1 MADFI
6 ERFGNYV
13 DRQVPEHPAYAAW
26 LLLNSYRV
34 FGLKLKHMPEKR
46 LPPSKQYLATVAM
59 ESMVKPLAHPD
70 RQILTSIMTP
80 CELFQ
85 AMDLYPMCAEQ
96 FSTYAGGAKA
106 EHGLIEAAENAGI
119 AETFC
124 SYHKAVTGAVLS
136 GVMKKPLAIVNT
148 SLACDA
154 NNLTFRAAAKA
165 MGAPQFYIDVPY
177 QPDEAAVLYV
187 AEQLKELAVFL
198 EEATGK
204 KLDTDRLS
212 EHVNNSAE
220 TIRILQE
227 ILPMRREKF
236 VSSELTAELYEVL
249 MVHNAL
255 GQKQTLEYARRL
267 REDYLCAPE
276 GKGLRLLWMH
286 SNPYHQ
292 KAVKDIFN
300 YSEEYRICLTE
311 MCYDPVVEMDLSD
324 PWKAMAS
331 RLVFNSYNGPVDRRI
346 QKARRMA
353 ETIQAHGIILFC
365 HWGCKETCGASAVIR
380 DTLEKEGFPVLILN
394 GDGVDRR
401 NSSDGQVVTRI
412 QAFLEML
419 EKQT

>member
-6 ERFGNYV
+6 ETFGNYV
-13 DRQVPEHPAYAAW
+13 DRQVPVRPGYAGW
-26 LLLNSYRV
+26 LLLNSYRA
-34 FGLKLKHMPEKR
+34 FGLKLKYSPEKR
-46 LPPSKQYLATVAM
+46 LPPSKQFLATVAM
-59 ESMVKPLAHPD
+59 ESMVKPLAHPE

-85 AMDLYPMCAEQ
+85 AFDLYPMCAEQ

-136 GVMKKPLAIVNT
+136 GVMKKPLAIVNS

-154 NNLTFRAAAKA
+154 NNLTFRTAAKVL
-165 MGAPQFYIDVPY
+165 GAPQFYIDVPY
-177 QPDEAAVLYV
+177 RPDEEAVLYV
-187 AEQLKELAVFL
+187 AEQLKELAGFL
-198 EEATGK
+198 EELTGK
-204 KLDTDRLS
+204 KLNEDRLS
-212 EHVNNSAE
+212 EHLKYSAE
-220 TIRILQE
+220 TIQILQE
-227 ILPMRREKF
+227 ILPLRREKF
-236 VSSELTAELYEVL
+236 LPAELTAELYEVL

-267 REDYLCAPE
+267 KEDYLAAPE
-276 GKGLRLLWMH
+276 GEGIRLLWMH

-300 YSEEYRICLTE
+300 YSPQYRICLTE
-311 MCYDPVVEMDLSD
+311 MCYDPLVEMDISD
-324 PWKAMAS
+324 PWKAMAT
-331 RLVFNSYNGPVDRRI
+331 RLVYNSYNGPVDRRI
-346 QKARRMA
+346 SKALRMA
-353 ETIQAHGIILFC
+353 EAIGANGIILFC

-380 DTLEKEGFPVLILN
+380 DTLEKKGFPVLILN

-419 EKQT
+419 S